1 MKKLLFILLATLALA
16 GQLARGQT
24 AGPVL
29 QTLFQFN
36 DTNGNDVGFGLE
48 VGSCILGPDGFF
60 YGTTLFSESYKYYS
74 SGASSGGIGGSV
86 FKISTNGTITDLHD
100 FSVNTDN
107 NSYFEL
113 RNFTN
118 YDGADCYYISVGT
131 DGDLY
136 GNCIY
141 GGLDSHGTI
150 FRVITT
156 TGQFEVLNSAA
167 DLLNMEIGSDGNY
180 YGFSFT
186 PPYPSDTFFSQVDLS
201 GAITPIIDVT
211 GLGISVSPIEPW
223 LTGPDGNFYGQVL
236 YDNNWELVQMTKA
249 GQLNILTNLIGSEI
263 PLVVGPGN
271 EIYCFNGGT
280 FFKFNTNGVFTTITT
295 NFPTALISATLLPDG
310 NFYGCNYEAPW
321 GAIYQITTNGVATRI
336 YALNGK
342 DEGINPFYLSMGPD
356 GNVYGATAG
365 DGVLEYG
372 SFFRLLLN
380 MASWQTTITPAAVGP
395 LGASWSLDGTNWW
408 SSGTTLTNLAR
419 GQYTVQYS
427 PVAGWNTPANQT
439 VNISN
444 FWQSVSVVGNYT
456 SQGGGGGSVG
466 NLKVTLLPASID
478 NLAQWQVDGGVWKK
492 SGVTVTNLST
502 GLHLVSFSSVS
513 NWTASASLQVTI
525 AKGKT
530 TITNAVYRPV
540 TNVLQIQISGL
551 GTVTPNDN
559 NKWLQTGNQY
569 SVTAKPANG
578 FAFANWSGGIGEPL
592 NVLTNKE
599 KLGFTMQSNLVLQ
612 ANFYET
618 AKPIVTII
626 KPKQNA
632 KIPANYTM
640 TGTAKDDW
648 GVANVWYAV
657 NQGGWISTTSS
668 NGYKAWTAVMSL
680 PLGTNHVQVIAENLG
695 GLYSTNHNLRLIV
708 TN

>member
-1 MKKLLFILLATLALA
+1 
-16 GQLARGQT
+16 
-24 AGPVL
+24 
-29 QTLFQFN
+29 
-36 DTNGNDVGFGLE
+36 
-48 VGSCILGPDGFF
+48 
-60 YGTTLFSESYKYYS
+60 
-74 SGASSGGIGGSV
+74 
-86 FKISTNGTITDLHD
+86 
-100 FSVNTDN
+100 
-107 NSYFEL
+107 
-113 RNFTN
+113 
-118 YDGADCYYISVGT
+118 
-131 DGDLY
+131 
-136 GNCIY
+136 
-141 GGLDSHGTI
+141 
-150 FRVITT
+150 
-156 TGQFEVLNSAA
+156 
-167 DLLNMEIGSDGNY
+167 
-180 YGFSFT
+180 
-186 PPYPSDTFFSQVDLS
+186 
-201 GAITPIIDVT
+201 
-211 GLGISVSPIEPW
+211 
-223 LTGPDGNFYGQVL
+223 
-236 YDNNWELVQMTKA
+236 
-249 GQLNILTNLIGSEI
+249 
-263 PLVVGPGN
+263 
-271 EIYCFNGGT
+271 
-280 FFKFNTNGVFTTITT
+280 
-295 NFPTALISATLLPDG
+295 
-310 NFYGCNYEAPW
+310 
-321 GAIYQITTNGVATRI
+321 
-336 YALNGK
+336 
-342 DEGINPFYLSMGPD
+342 
-356 GNVYGATAG
+356 
-365 DGVLEYG
+365 
-372 SFFRLLLN
+372 
-380 MASWQTTITPAAVGP
+380 
-395 LGASWSLDGTNWW
+395 
-408 SSGTTLTNLAR
+408 
-419 GQYTVQYS
+419 
-427 PVAGWNTPANQT
+427 
-439 VNISN
+439 
-444 FWQSVSVVGNYT
+444 VSVVGNYT